1 MVIVDLL
8 KLLNIVELGLQAN
21 QPVQLLADP
30 TVLGVVVQVL
40 EQVEEYNIEQEHAL
54 GQTVPPIL
62 KLTQEI
68 VALSNVGLGATG

>member
-1 MVIVDLL
+1 MLDVLRLHHQVNLL
-8 KLLNIVELGLQAN
+8 
-21 QPVQLLADP
+21 VQLLADP
-30 TVLGVVVQVL
+30 TVLLVVVQVL